1 VGNLNTAVIFT
12 GTDGRSERLVFT
24 NTDPLRAQTVRDMA
38 CACDEMAVLTESET
52 FSTVGTVLLNIK
64 AQPRVVITAASNP
77 AQAEEA
83 LAALGIQVLK

>member
-1 VGNLNTAVIFT
+1 M
-12 GTDGRSERLVFT
+12 VFT
-24 NTDPLRAQTVRDMA
+24 NTDPLRAQTVQDMA

-64 AQPRVVITAASNP
+64 AQPRVVITAASNL

>member
-1 VGNLNTAVIFT
+1 
-12 GTDGRSERLVFT
+12 
-24 NTDPLRAQTVRDMA
+24 MA

-64 AQPRVVITAASNP
+64 AQSRMVITDANIP

-83 LAALGIQVLK
+83 LVAQGFKF